1 MLPCYRDILVAG
13 LLVPAAL
20 DSEIIHMTWNLGLE
34 YCISYRS
41 VPAIHQLLQV
51 LNVKHLK
58 PLMETVSV
66 FQFVVLDSKKFWM
79 AMIIYC

>member
-41 VPAIHQLLQV
+41 VPAIHQLFLQV

-66 FQFVVLDSKKFWM
+66 FQFVLNTKKFWM